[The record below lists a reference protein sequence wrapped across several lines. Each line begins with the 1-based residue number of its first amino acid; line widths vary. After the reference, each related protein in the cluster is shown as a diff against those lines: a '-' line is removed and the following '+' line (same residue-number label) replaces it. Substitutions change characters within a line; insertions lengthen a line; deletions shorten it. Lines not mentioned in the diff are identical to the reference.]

1 MAAALSSPLLSSAL
15 PLRVAAFSLQGP
27 ERDKV
32 QLLIHAEIGT
42 DYPSPRVVSAGYV
55 IADRNGKQIDTK
67 ARAARPAP
75 APIGLPPALQY
86 PAGPTLPPGDSPLHL
101 SL

>member
-32 QLLIHAEIGT
+32 QLLIHAEIGS

-55 IADRNGKQIDTK
+55 IADRNGKQFDTK
-67 ARAARPAP
+67 ALDARVAP
-75 APIGLPPALQY
+75 VMIGVPSALQY
-86 PAGPTLPPGDSPLHL
+86 TAAARLPPGGPPPQL
-101 SL
+101 